1 MLGLV
6 TSPVHPSVLDCVGW
20 VLATV
25 LCTVY
30 SVETVRP
37 RTSPSA
43 RGSAPPT
50 EPVGVRMPQ
59 VAVAVH
65 GRCDSFIR
73 YTQAHTQAALKLPFG
88 RPRESF
94 GNWAQPRQ
102 GGGRTS
108 GGAPLLG

>member
-25 LCTVY
+25 LCTVLGRDREAPDE
-30 SVETVRP
+30 SQR
-37 RTSPSA
+37 A
-43 RGSAPPT
+43 RQRAPGT

-73 YTQAHTQAALKLPFG
+73 YTQKLPF
-88 RPRESF
+88 RPRELWELL
-94 GNWAQPRQ
+94 GAGAQL
-102 GGGRTS
+102 GGGHLRGPPPSS
-108 GGAPLLG
+108 G